1 VTHLSLRDSVLSLDP
16 LDFGIAGGRLDG
28 VVTLDGQKDPIRAH
42 ARVKAQKILI
52 SKLFPTVELSK
63 TSIGQINGELDLAG
77 TGNSVRRMLASS
89 SGTLGLVVA
98 GGEISRLMMEKA
110 GLHLWEILEL
120 QVTGD
125 ELVRLRCAVADFDVK
140 EGVMDARALVFDTEI
155 TTLIGSG
162 RIDLG
167 EEKLDLTF
175 NQQTKETSPVALRSP
190 IHLRGSFARPVAGVD
205 KGRAATRAL
214 GAIALGMV
222 NPLLSLIA
230 LVDAGPGED
239 HDCAQL
245 VRDAKA
251 VSQAQKK

>member
-1 VTHLSLRDSVLSLDP
+1 
-16 LDFGIAGGRLDG
+16 
-28 VVTLDGQKDPIRAH
+28 VVTLDGQQDPIRAH
-42 ARVKAQKILI
+42 ARVKARKILI

-77 TGNSVRRMLASS
+77 TGNSVRRMLATS

-125 ELVRLRCAVADFDVK
+125 ELVRLRCAVADFDVR

-162 RIDLG
+162 SIDLG

-175 NQQTKETSPVALRSP
+175 NQQTKDTSPVALRSP
-190 IHLRGSFARPVAGVD
+190 IHLRGSFARPAAGVD
-205 KGRAATRAL
+205 KGRVATRAL

-230 LVDAGPGED
+230 LVDADPGED

-251 VSQAQKK
+251 VSQSEKK